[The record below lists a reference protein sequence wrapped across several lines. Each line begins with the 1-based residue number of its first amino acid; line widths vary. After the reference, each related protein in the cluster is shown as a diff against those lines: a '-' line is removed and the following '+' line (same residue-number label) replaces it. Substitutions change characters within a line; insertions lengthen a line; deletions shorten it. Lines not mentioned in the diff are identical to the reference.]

1 MRNSLNENIIKK
13 YCDSIWIEKGLSKNT
28 ISSYALDLKH
38 LKLWLENNGRSFI
51 HCSEEDLNTY
61 LASKFESTF
70 KSERLGDYSLIK
82 FNFSSSQQLPK
93 VR

>member
-38 LKLWLENNGRSFI
+38 LKLWLESNGRSFI
-51 HCSEEDLNTY
+51 KDL
-61 LASKFESTF
+61 
-70 KSERLGDYSLIK
+70 
-82 FNFSSSQQLPK
+82 
-93 VR
+93 